1 MARKRSIQS
10 IDAEISKVEGELT
23 DLQARY
29 DKLAARLEDLQEQK
43 REQQAKIVMDA
54 FQKSGKRF
62 DELMTF
68 LQP

>member
-29 DKLAARLEDLQEQK
+29 DEDLQEQK

-54 FQKSGKRF
+54 FQKSGKSF

>member
-54 FQKSGKRF
+54 CQKSGKSF

>member
-1 MARKRSIQS
+1 MARTRSITS
-10 IDAEISKVEGELT
+10 IDAEIAKVERELT
-23 DLQARY
+23 NLQARY
-29 DKLAARLEDLQEQK
+29 DNLAARLEDRQELK

-54 FQKSGKRF
+54 FQKIGKSF